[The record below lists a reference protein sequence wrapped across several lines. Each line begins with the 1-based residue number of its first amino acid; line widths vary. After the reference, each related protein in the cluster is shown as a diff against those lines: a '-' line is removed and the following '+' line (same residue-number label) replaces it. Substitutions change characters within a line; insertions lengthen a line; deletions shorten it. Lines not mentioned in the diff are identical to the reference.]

1 MELIIPGLRRIPLVH
16 DSVNAFLLQA
26 EDGFTLVDC
35 GYRRSELATD
45 FAEAT
50 ASVRKVAHLRPRT
63 ICFGHLKPLMRMDPQ
78 SLIGLA
84 DRLEHRCES
93 VAKP

>member
-1 MELIIPGLRRIPLVH
+1 MELIIPGLSRIPLVR
-16 DSVNAFLLQA
+16 DRVNTFLLQG

-35 GYRRSELATD
+35 GHRRRELATD
-45 FAEAT
+45 FAETT

-63 ICFGHLKPLMRMDPQ
+63 TCSGHLKPLMRMDPQ

-84 DRLEHRCES
+84 DRLEHRCRS